1 MRCLIDWAAAAAT
14 SLHPPVHAAF
24 VGRCQLRWRRRRRIL
39 AEKCSERIRTKCRQM
54 HKNAKRRETPKRKRR
69 QRRQRRQCYRSEV
82 KVNAGSGVCCR
93 RLRRLPM
100 PKSTAARQRQLG
112 LSVALQSFVE
122 SVAFCGFRSLNSRS
136 CARALKALTYSSC
149 VCYVCRY
156 YYCYLLII
164 QIMCNKQIKPNCGRY
179 T

>member
-39 AEKCSERIRTKCRQM
+39 AEKCSERIRTKCRQL

-149 VCYVCRY
+149 VSVCVMFAV
-156 YYCYLLII
+156 II
-164 QIMCNKQIKPNCGRY
+164 IVIC
-179 T
+179 